1 MKKTLLFAAIIAG
14 VFAFTGCEKKDNKN
28 DSNKAPIVGS
38 WKYDGLDYTYTFNED
53 GTCSYVGYG
62 NLMECTYTTDGDN
75 ISILYKGNTAP
86 FETKFYIDGDA
97 LNIVDSFDE
106 PTYYKK
112 QK

>member
-1 MKKTLLFAAIIAG
+1 MKKLLICFVLLTVIFI
-14 VFAFTGCEKKDNKN
+14 TGCDN
-28 DSNKAPIVGS
+28 NKGNTIVGKWTLGS
-38 WKYDGLDYTYTFNED
+38 YVYTFNED